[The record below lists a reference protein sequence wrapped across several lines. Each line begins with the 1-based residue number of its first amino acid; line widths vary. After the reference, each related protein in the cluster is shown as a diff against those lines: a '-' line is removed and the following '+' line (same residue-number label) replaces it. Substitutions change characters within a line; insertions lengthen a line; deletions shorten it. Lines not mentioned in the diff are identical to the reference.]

1 MHFKVP
7 LGKNT
12 ISLKV
17 LFSVCFFLEA
27 VKEMNNIVEHIE
39 TLMTE
44 QENICRMITI
54 QRCLQNGKP
63 KIITPGRK
71 LLKEGKLDKVKCN
84 YFC

>member
-7 LGKNT
+7 LGTNT
-12 ISLKV
+12 VSLKV
-17 LFSVCFFLEA
+17 LFCFCFFLEA

-39 TLMTE
+39 TLMKE
-44 QENICRMITI
+44 QENIGRMIKI

-71 LLKEGKLDKVKCN
+71 LLKEGKLDKVKSN